1 MAAEWVNE
9 VEVDTG
15 EAERD
20 DAIEEGEARSL
31 DEARAAQGFSRSLI
45 VCTLRS
51 VGRRLVRM

>member
-1 MAAEWVNE
+1 MAAEWVNA

-31 DEARAAQGFSRSLI
+31 GVARTAQGFSRSLI

-51 VGRRLVRM
+51 IGRRLARM

>member
-1 MAAEWVNE
+1 MAAEWVNA

-31 DEARAAQGFSRSLI
+31 GVARTAQGFSRSLI

-51 VGRRLVRM
+51 VGRD

>member
-15 EAERD
+15 EAERE
-20 DAIEEGEARSL
+20 DAIEKGEARSL
-31 DEARAAQGFSRSLI
+31 GVARAAQGFSRSLI

>member
-20 DAIEEGEARSL
+20 DAIEEGEGRSL
-31 DEARAAQGFSRSLI
+31 GVARAAQGFSRSLI

-51 VGRRLVRM
+51 VGRRLARM

>member
-1 MAAEWVNE
+1 MAAEWVNA

-51 VGRRLVRM
+51 VGRD